1 MKKMSKDAE
10 VQLIASFVRCFLD
23 EMIAPNT
30 PYPIN
35 IQNREDYEYLVIDA
49 VLYAIDRPNRIE
61 TIVDDVLAI
70 VHKVESYVD
79 TKQVDPLHEG
89 ALVLAGSLTLG
100 CLLGQEMASKAFHHQ
115 MEQMAICN

>member
-1 MKKMSKDAE
+1 MSKDAE
-10 VQLIASFVRCFLD
+10 VQLIASFVRNFLD

-30 PYPIN
+30 PYPIG
-35 IQNREDYEYLVIDA
+35 IQNRDDYEYLVIDA
-49 VLYAIDRPNRIE
+49 VLYAIDRPNRSQTVVE
-61 TIVDDVLAI
+61 DVCAIVD
-70 VHKVESYVD
+70 KVGSYVD

-89 ALVLAGSLTLG
+89 AVVLAGALTLG